1 MKNKLTYKNVERT
14 LRKNDNG
21 KDKNDNAEDKNDNA
35 EDKNE
40 EPERDRSREIIDQV
54 KDYGAAAGA
63 VALSPIALLSML
75 KDHTPIQTI
84 K

>member
-14 LRKNDNG
+14 LRKNDKAENDKAEDE
-21 KDKNDNAEDKNDNA
+21 KDKAED
-35 EDKNE
+35 ENE

-63 VALSPIALLSML
+63 VALSPIALLSRL